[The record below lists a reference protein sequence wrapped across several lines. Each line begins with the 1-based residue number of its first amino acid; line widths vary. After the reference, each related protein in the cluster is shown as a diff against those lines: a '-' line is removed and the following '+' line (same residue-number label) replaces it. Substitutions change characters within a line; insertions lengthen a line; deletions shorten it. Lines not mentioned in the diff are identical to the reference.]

1 MDAIVDPV
9 TGRRDPFPRGD
20 RGRMANDG
28 GEVAMPARLYTQRAK
43 AGLGV
48 WNVTAAG
55 RGVGLLRRCL
65 PREGAGRCWLLLPN
79 HGFS

>member
-1 MDAIVDPV
+1 
-9 TGRRDPFPRGD
+9 
-20 RGRMANDG
+20 
-28 GEVAMPARLYTQRAK
+28 MPARLYTQRAK